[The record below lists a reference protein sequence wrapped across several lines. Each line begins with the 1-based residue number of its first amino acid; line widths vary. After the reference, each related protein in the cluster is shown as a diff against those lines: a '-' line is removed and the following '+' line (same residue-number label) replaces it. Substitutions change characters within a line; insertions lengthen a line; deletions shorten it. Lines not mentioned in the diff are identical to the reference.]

1 MTLPAA
7 KRHRALLG
15 PGAAILIHIAPG
27 RHSFDRISR
36 QDEILVRELAEE
48 RWRRRRLEIAVW
60 DGHDALRQLQERRR
74 TLRTSLLAA
83 CQLNRRMRNRRPD
96 RW

>member
-48 RWRRRRLEIAVW
+48 LGRRRRLEVATCE
-60 DGHDALRQLQERRR
+60 GHDARCQLQER
-74 TLRTSLLAA
+74 L
-83 CQLNRRMRNRRPD
+83 
-96 RW
+96 